1 MDTTVL
7 DLPAP
12 TAARLRRPGWR
23 DPRLLVGLVLIAAS
37 VALGSWAVGA
47 AQRTVPV
54 WVARDVLA
62 PGDGLRAADLVVA
75 DVRLGAAADGYL
87 RADAA
92 LPDDRVVLRTVGAGE
107 LVPVASVGAA
117 DALDVR
123 PVAVPL
129 AGPASRGLVAGA
141 AVDVWWTPAGAD
153 AVTGAAVG
161 TDAAGTAAA
170 GTAAPRQLAA
180 GLTVAEVSAP
190 DGAFGSGGARSV
202 HVLVPVAELP
212 AVLAALAGDGVVDV
226 VPVPGSAG

>member
-12 TAARLRRPGWR
+12 TAVRLRRPGWR
-23 DPRLLVGLVLIAAS
+23 DPRLLVGLVLIAGS

-62 PGDGLRAADLVVA
+62 PGDALGPDDLVLA
-75 DVRLGAAADGYL
+75 DVRLGAAADRYL
-87 RADAA
+87 RADAD
-92 LPDDRVVLRTVGAGE
+92 LPPDRVVLRTVDAGE
-107 LVPVASVGAA
+107 LVPLAAVGSA
-117 DALDVR
+117 DALAVR

-141 AVDVWWTPAGAD
+141 SVDVWWTPSGAD
-153 AVTGAAVG
+153 AA
-161 TDAAGTAAA
+161 TDAAPAD
-170 GTAAPRQLAA
+170 AAPRQLSSA
-180 GLTVAEVSAP
+180 LTVAEVSAP
-190 DGAFGSGGARSV
+190 DGAFGTGGSRTV
-202 HVLVPVAELP
+202 HVLVPTDDLP

-226 VPVPGSAG
+226 VPVPGSGG

>member
-12 TAARLRRPGWR
+12 TAVRLRRPGWR

-62 PGDGLRAADLVVA
+62 PGDALRASDLVVA
-75 DVRLGAAADGYL
+75 DVRLGSAAAGYL
-87 RADAA
+87 RADGD
-92 LPDDRVVLRTVGAGE
+92 LPADRVVLRTVGAGE

-129 AGPASRGLVAGA
+129 AGPPSRGLVAGA
-141 AVDVWWTPAGAD
+141 AVDVWWTPAPAAGVGAD
-153 AVTGAAVG
+153 AP
-161 TDAAGTAAA
+161 DDAGTGPRPLA
-170 GTAAPRQLAA
+170 TA
-180 GLTVAEVSAP
+180 LTVAEVTAP
-190 DGAFGSGGARSV
+190 DGAFGGGGERTV
-202 HVLVPVAELP
+202 HVLVPVADLP

-226 VPVPGSAG
+226 VPVPGSGS